1 MVYYIGIREEKK
13 SKALLVPS
21 LFPEIMGRTNG
32 GPKFATQP
40 LNLMH
45 SCIESL
51 NTRISLFI
59 LPYIELPE
67 VRVSKISAASVLVS
81 KNFCDIPSESTKW
94 KEGFSFFPRVI
105 IILVLLPRKLINRFF
120 RSSSFYS
127 FAFH

>member
-1 MVYYIGIREEKK
+1 MVYYIVIREEKK

-40 LNLMH
+40 LNLMQ

-94 KEGFSFFPRVI
+94 KEGFSFFPSCHYY
-105 IILVLLPRKLINRFF
+105 LSTTTTKTKQPFF
-120 RSSSFYS
+120 
-127 FAFH
+127 